1 MRRRQ
6 VVDGGMVFFC
16 GHTVMKRFVKVGKRP
31 SLSDAD
37 GVWFKRA
44 CNLEDDFFRT
54 LRLMH

>member
-1 MRRRQ
+1 
-6 VVDGGMVFFC
+6 MVFFC